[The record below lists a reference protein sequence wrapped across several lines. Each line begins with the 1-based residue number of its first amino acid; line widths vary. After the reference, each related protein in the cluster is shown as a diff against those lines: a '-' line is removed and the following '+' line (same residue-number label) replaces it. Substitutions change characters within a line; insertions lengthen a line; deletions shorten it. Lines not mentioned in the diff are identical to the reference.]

1 MSETREHCV
10 LTSTI
15 SACARAYSA
24 AAAASDSPSSLWTIG
39 DAGDAKGVLY
49 LCRHVCVCMASEPA
63 LKYKKIT
70 KNWQTKSNNQGI

>member
-10 LTSTI
+10 LTNII

-24 AAAASDSPSSLWTIG
+24 AAAASDSPSLWTIG
-39 DAGDAKGVLY
+39 DGGDAKGVLY
-49 LCRHVCVCMASEPA
+49 LCMHVCVCMATEPA

-70 KNWQTKSNNQGI
+70 KNMQTKSNNQGI